1 MVRGSG
7 GGGDGGGGWEK
18 IIWSKNGVR
27 KNIVGMRDCI
37 MEGGEYYWGSVD
49 GKHDIKTPSPSTIQ
63 ILHVLQN
70 LKFTITSITC
80 TTTHF

>member
-1 MVRGSG
+1 M
-7 GGGDGGGGWEK
+7 
-18 IIWSKNGVR
+18 
-27 KNIVGMRDCI
+27 VGMRDCM
-37 MEGGEYYWGSVD
+37 MEGAEYYWGSVD
-49 GKHDIKTPSPSTIQ
+49 GKHDINTPSPSTIQ